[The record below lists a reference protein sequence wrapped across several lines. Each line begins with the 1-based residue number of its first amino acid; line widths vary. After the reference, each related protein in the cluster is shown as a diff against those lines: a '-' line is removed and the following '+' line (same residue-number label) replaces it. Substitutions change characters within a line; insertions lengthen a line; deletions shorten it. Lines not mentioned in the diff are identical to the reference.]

1 MWHTSNRLNLEKPP
15 KGKKMKHRK
24 NSPIYIKL
32 MTDPDVKYM
41 PKDENEEITAILD
54 SMTEDDLRPG
64 GELEIT

>member
-1 MWHTSNRLNLEKPP
+1 
-15 KGKKMKHRK
+15 MKHRK

>member
-1 MWHTSNRLNLEKPP
+1 
-15 KGKKMKHRK
+15 MKHRK

-32 MTDPDVKYM
+32 MTDPDIKYM
-41 PKDENEEITAILD
+41 SKDENEEITAILD